1 MKQKID
7 EEISNATGPAIAGI
21 NSDDT
26 PGPPRPKKLLK
37 DILKRK
43 RPK

>member
-1 MKQKID
+1 MIK
-7 EEISNATGPAIAGI
+7 EEVAANATGPSIAGI
-21 NSDDT
+21 NPDDT

-43 RPK
+43 KPA